1 MDAQFNFA
9 NCLVDGRGVDRD
21 ISQAAHYF
29 KLAADNG
36 CHTSQYNYA
45 HMCAIGHGV
54 DVNLAERYSKSV
66 MTLQWSIFLDPLV
79 CSQLSSQNCLLCII
93 LCLKRSN

>member
-1 MDAQFNFA
+1 MDGQFNFA

-66 MTLQWSIFLDPLV
+66 MTLQWSHSWIPWFA
-79 CSQLSSQNCLLCII
+79 
-93 LCLKRSN
+93 RSCQVRTAYFV